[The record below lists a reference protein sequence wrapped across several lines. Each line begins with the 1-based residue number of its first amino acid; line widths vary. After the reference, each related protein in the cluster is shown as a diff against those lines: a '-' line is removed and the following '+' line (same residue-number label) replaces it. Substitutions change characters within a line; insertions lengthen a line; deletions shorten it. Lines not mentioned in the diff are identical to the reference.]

1 MFRRTP
7 RIPAE
12 LRQALSRQSKDT
24 GLAWMEG
31 ALVAEVQADLEETA
45 GVSLGQE
52 QATGGPDSPE
62 AQDSLEEA
70 EGPKHKVWLVAGR
83 TELILVPQDVSEPL
97 TATPWWQVDRAG
109 WDPESDVLYVSFAAS
124 LERLSVR
131 ALGKTPVRFLTVLRE
146 RVENSV
152 VISETVP
159 LGTGDN
165 VRVAVRRTPDR
176 GLVVQAIG
184 DAGIDVSHPDVAKR
198 VRPVMEK
205 LAEVSGAA

>member
-7 RIPAE
+7 RIPTE
-12 LRQALSRQSKDT
+12 LRQALSKQSKDT

-31 ALVAEVQADLEETA
+31 VIAAEELEDSGGAAGTPAENPSGEQGNPAETQ
-45 GVSLGQE
+45 GV
-52 QATGGPDSPE
+52 
-62 AQDSLEEA
+62 
-70 EGPKHKVWLVAGR
+70 KVWLVAGR

-109 WDPESDVLYVSFAAS
+109 WDPESDVLYVSFATS
-124 LERLSVR
+124 LERLRVR